1 MESYGRK
8 NHCCQVR
15 IFPSH
20 SCRMDH
26 IRLSMFRK
34 RPDTIIES
42 CVDVS
47 AEESDPFAVHGTDAI
62 SIKDAII
69 VKILFVIT
77 IILFRFS
84 SMSYLREVWGL
95 F

>member
-1 MESYGRK
+1 MA
-8 NHCCQVR
+8 VR
-15 IFPSH
+15 GI
-20 SCRMDH
+20 
-26 IRLSMFRK
+26 LSAMFQK

-69 VKILFVIT
+69 VRILFVIT

-84 SMSYLREVWGL
+84 SMSYLREDIQL
-95 F
+95 FAQKYIFKLKSLPTNILKSHR